1 MHCVIARLRW
11 LTIHTLPQIVRMS
24 KRGKTRRVPIARRE
38 GEVLGENDGEFLTE
52 FQNFS
57 ELRHGRHPQNH

>member
-1 MHCVIARLRW
+1 
-11 LTIHTLPQIVRMS
+11 MS